1 MRTFFVCAAFAAV
14 VLPANARAQM
24 VTLTESAALEQL
36 GPESPRVQAA
46 RAGVDIARAD
56 ILAAAR
62 WPNPRA
68 TFNRE
73 AVAGVAENMLM
84 VSQVLPVTGRRRLD
98 VSAATARVE
107 ASSLRADDQIRRVRA
122 DLRLAFTDVW
132 AAQERER
139 ELARSRDR
147 LADLAGI
154 LGKREAAGEAA
165 GFDRLRAEREVFDLE
180 ASRAMVATERAQA
193 QAILTSFMATPRDAA
208 VIEAVRPAA
217 AIAALPTVDELVARA
232 ETSRGDLVALAR
244 DLDAA
249 AFAERAAG
257 RRAIPEPEV
266 VAGTKTSN
274 VAGGDTGSIVS
285 VHISVP
291 LFDRARPER
300 AAAQARG
307 RQARAEADVLRQS
320 IRAQIAAWR
329 ATVME
334 RRSIAE
340 RHRAALDAGTAQIE
354 RIAQVSYEAGERGI
368 LELLDAYRT
377 GSAARIRQAELDA
390 AVREAEIELEFVS
403 GWEMP

>member
-1 MRTFFVCAAFAAV
+1 MRTFFVCAVLAAV
-14 VLPANARAQM
+14 VLPANARAQT
-24 VTLTESAALEQL
+24 VTLTESAALEQF
-36 GPESPRVQAA
+36 GAESLRVQAA

-84 VSQVLPVTGRRRLD
+84 VSQVLPVTGRRRLE

-107 ASSLRADDQIRRVRA
+107 ATSLRADDQIRRIRA
-122 DLRLAFTDVW
+122 DLRLAFTDLW

-139 ELARSRDR
+139 EFARSRDR
-147 LADLAGI
+147 LAELAGI

-180 ASRAMVATERAQA
+180 ASRAMAATERAQA
-193 QAILTSFMATPRDAA
+193 QAILTSFMAGPRDAA
-208 VIEAVRPAA
+208 VIEAVKPAVASA
-217 AIAALPTVDELVARA
+217 AIPTVDELVTRA
-232 ETSRGDLVALAR
+232 EASRGDLVALAR

-307 RQARAEADVLRQS
+307 RQARAEADVLRQT

-329 ATVME
+329 AAVVE
-334 RRSIAE
+334 RRAIAE
-340 RHRAALDAGTAQIE
+340 RHRAALEAGTAQIE

-377 GSAARIRQAELDA
+377 GSEARIRQAELDA

-403 GWEMP
+403 GWELP